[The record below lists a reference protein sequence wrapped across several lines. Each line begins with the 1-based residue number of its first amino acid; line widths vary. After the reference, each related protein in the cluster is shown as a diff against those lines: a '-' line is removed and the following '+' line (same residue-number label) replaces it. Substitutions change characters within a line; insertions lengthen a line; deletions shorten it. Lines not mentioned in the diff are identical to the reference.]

1 MSSDDP
7 MGQIIVRPEFLL
19 RPQRGT
25 HWPLMAMHDPYE
37 RAQGFVEID
46 VRSSRVPGS
55 LDPAPRRQ
63 FGQLGHYRELT
74 DQVTG
79 RNFWFDVWTREDIE
93 LQRVLQFEVCWGR
106 GEVLLSLC

>member
-1 MSSDDP
+1 

-25 HWPLMAMHDPYE
+25 HWPLMAMHDATE

-74 DQVTG
+74 DPLTG
-79 RNFWFDVWTREDIE
+79 RNFWFDVWTREASK
-93 LQRVLQFEVCWGR
+93 LQLVLQPGGAARSTPSRVSLGGR
-106 GEVLLSLC
+106 VRV